1 MLRIVSRLVLPQIK
15 ANPILFKT
23 PSNICAIYKSQKF
36 FSATETVK
44 EVSPIS
50 ASLTHVLR
58 RCQSFTDLFYHFD
71 KRDRFLTFNHL
82 AVMVKKFHEFHQNR
96 PTNVMLET
104 NYNQIISKIV
114 HYCEQESHDVTAG
127 DIASIYFCISQIPY
141 SNQFTKRC
149 NFVIEQKGVALYKEM
164 NPFETSIFFST
175 LVKNKKKGFAQTMI
189 PYIEEHIHDYKLGLL
204 TKTLD
209 SIASLDVKVPE
220 LAVRVRDILLHS
232 SKIEKL
238 RAREYSY
245 VVRFFSQYTDMEGV
259 NDLFRRLEFRF
270 KWIERE
276 CDTETVNTLI
286 IAITSC
292 EKLFMNLAFYDELS
306 EKIKNMEEE
315 IDRES
320 VIPLL
325 KFYTRNGLEYL
336 LSRNDFVLKFVSECD
351 TMDAQSLVVLLYYL
365 SKSRSMHIQE
375 AEFIIQNLFSQG
387 PLDLD
392 YASLE
397 NLLIAYNHF
406 SSRRSGDSLLEEKKI
421 LTQAVLKKID
431 CFPVEKFLSII
442 IKNFNMFDPK
452 DQKNIFDS
460 YQEKVLCHEL
470 TRVSDIKN
478 IHYLTYVLLTKYP
491 EMTNKD
497 FINQMIDFSLNIMT
511 ENVNHETSVL
521 HPRFLETFAN
531 FISSLLNVELDAVYT
546 EKRIELLNATEEFL
560 VKIYKAKGSVPEELL
575 SEKNLLLFIKSFY
588 AVFEQPSQELE
599 KIFSEALNTLGL
611 DSLNS
616 SNVEYLSE
624 KTSLARDPVS
634 GVSAEQ
640 AH

>member
-1 MLRIVSRLVLPQIK
+1 MLRIVSRLVLPQLRP
-15 ANPILFKT
+15 NPVLLKT
-23 PSNICAIYKSQKF
+23 PNNICAIYKSKMF
-36 FSATETVK
+36 FNSAAESVK

-114 HYCEQESHDVTAG
+114 HYCEQESDEISAG

-149 NFVIEQKGVALYKEM
+149 NFVIEQKGVALFKEM

-175 LVKNKKKGFAQTMI
+175 LVKNKKRGFAQSML
-189 PYIEEHIHDYKLGLL
+189 PYIEMHIHDYKLGLL

-209 SIASLDVKVPE
+209 SIATLDAKVPE
-220 LAVRVRDILLHS
+220 IAARVKDILLQY

-245 VVRFFSQYTDMEGV
+245 VVRFFSQYTDIEGA
-259 NDLFRRLEFRF
+259 NELFRRLELRF

-276 CDTETVNTLI
+276 CDAETINTLI
-286 IAITSC
+286 SSILNS
-292 EKLFMNLAFYDELS
+292 EKLFMSLSFYDDLS
-306 EKIKNMEEE
+306 EKIKNMEDE
-315 IDRES
+315 IDREY

-325 KFYTRNGLEYL
+325 KFYTKNGLEYL
-336 LSRNDFVLKFVSECD
+336 LARNDFILKFVPECN

-375 AEFIIQNLFSQG
+375 AEAIIQNLFSQG
-387 PLDLD
+387 PFDLD
-392 YASLE
+392 HTSVE
-397 NLLIAYNHF
+397 NLLVGYSHF
-406 SSRRSGDSLLEEKKI
+406 LNRRNPNSFLEEQKM
-421 LTQAVLKKID
+421 LTDVVLQKID
-431 CFPVEKFLSII
+431 GFSIDKFLSII

-452 DQKNIFDS
+452 DQKLIFDS
-460 YQEKVLCHEL
+460 YQDKVLRHEL

-478 IHYLTYVLLTKYP
+478 IHYMAYLLLTKYP
-491 EMTNKD
+491 DMTNKD
-497 FINQMIDFSLNIMT
+497 FVNQMIDFSLNFMT
-511 ENVNHETSVL
+511 EKVNQETSVL
-521 HPRFLETFAN
+521 HPRFLETFGN
-531 FISSLLNVELDAVYT
+531 FLSGLLNVELDATYAG
-546 EKRIELLNATEEFL
+546 KRIELLNVTEEFL
-560 VKIYKAKGSVPEELL
+560 VKIYKTKGSVPEELL
-575 SEKNLLLFIKSFY
+575 SEKNLLLFIKSFHT
-588 AVFEQPSQELE
+588 VFGQPSQELE
-599 KIFSEALNTLGL
+599 KIFTEALNTLGL
-611 DSLNS
+611 NSLNS
-616 SNVEYLSE
+616 ANIEYLSE
-624 KTSLARDPVS
+624 KTSLARDSISV
-634 GVSAEQ
+634 AQ
-640 AH
+640 L